1 MTISNKRKQLVY
13 DWLDTS
19 LEERK
24 PEKEFRQSIRL
35 GYRALKNLKVEWQ
48 VEKTIENK
56 REVSLKGAYD
66 AIEAER
72 DNPENIAEDSKRWI
86 AVEKTIYEQ
95 AIGGSYRDRELYA
108 KLKKKLKEEISVT
121 VGLSADEIA
130 RRNLEA
136 ERELREGGYRVEE
149 VQEEPPLL
157 SE

>member
-56 REVSLKGAYD
+56 REVSLKGAFD
-66 AIEAER
+66 AIEEVRADPVHLTKEGER
-72 DNPENIAEDSKRWI
+72 WNE
-86 AVEKTIYEQ
+86 VEKKIYEQ
-95 AIGGSYRDRELYA
+95 AISGSYRDRELYA
-108 KLKKKLKEEISVT
+108 KLKKKLKEEINVT

-130 RRNLEA
+130 RGNLKA
-136 ERELREGGYRVEE
+136 VKQLDEGGYGA
-149 VQEEPPLL
+149 PTG
-157 SE
+157 

>member
-1 MTISNKRKQLVY
+1 MTISNERRQLLY

-19 LEERK
+19 PEERK
-24 PEKEFRQSIRL
+24 PEKEFRQSMHL
-35 GYRALKNLKVEWQ
+35 GYRAFKNLRIEWQ

-72 DNPENIAEDSKRWI
+72 DNPENIAEEAKRWI
-86 AVEKTIYEQ
+86 AVEEKIYQQ
-95 AIGGSYRDRELYA
+95 ALEGSYRDRELYA

-136 ERELREGGYRVEE
+136 DRELREAGYRVEKM
-149 VQEEPPLL
+149 QEKPPLL